1 MIFRMIVRTA
11 ACIARSTL
19 VLSMLVPLAAVP
31 ARADACDAL
40 AAKLIRTTGASLA
53 GREGSL
59 AVFRAADA
67 ERMSLDCGAPRRMAF
82 LSREREP
89 DRPYYALVGLAAGAL
104 AGAKPTDAEALAVRL
119 HQDSL
124 LTGLPQEG
132 RVGPIVMR
140 CATGDRLD
148 GFSDGTLC
156 RVAAARTPPLRRR
169 AGLSGGR
176 GPG

>member
-1 MIFRMIVRTA
+1 MILRA
-11 ACIARSTL
+11 AAGLALALPTL
-19 VLSMLVPLAAVP
+19 ALLACAP

-40 AAKLIRTTGASLA
+40 AAKMIRTTGASFV

-59 AVFRAADA
+59 SVFRAADA

-89 DRPYYALVGLAAGAL
+89 DRPYYVLVGLAAGAL
-104 AGAKPTDAEALAVRL
+104 AGARPAEAEALAVRL

-124 LTGLPQEG
+124 LTGLPQQG
-132 RVGPIVMR
+132 RAGPVVMR
-140 CATGDRLD
+140 CATGDRPD

-156 RVAAARTPPLRRR
+156 RVAAARTPPSRRR
-169 AGLSGGR
+169 AGLSGGGR
-176 GPG
+176 PG

>member
-1 MIFRMIVRTA
+1 MIHRA
-11 ACIARSTL
+11 AASL
-19 VLSMLVPLAAVP
+19 LLASAALLASAP

-40 AAKLIRTTGASLA
+40 AARMIRATGASFV
-53 GREGSL
+53 GREGAL

-67 ERMSLDCGAPRRMAF
+67 ERMSLDCGPPRRMAF

-89 DRPYYALVGLAAGAL
+89 DWPYYALVGLAAGAL
-104 AGAKPTDAEALAVRL
+104 AGARPAEVEALAVRL

-132 RVGPIVMR
+132 RAGPVAMR
-140 CATGDRLD
+140 CATGDRAD

-156 RVAAARTPPLRRR
+156 RVAVARAPLRRR
-169 AGLSGGR
+169 AGLSGGA

>member
-1 MIFRMIVRTA
+1 MIHRA
-11 ACIARSTL
+11 AASL
-19 VLSMLVPLAAVP
+19 LALPVLALAALLAPAP

-40 AAKLIRTTGASLA
+40 AARLIRTTGASFV

-67 ERMSLDCGAPRRMAF
+67 ERMSLDCGAPRRMAV

-89 DRPYYALVGLAAGAL
+89 ERPYYALVGLAAGTL
-104 AGAKPTDAEALAVRL
+104 AGARPAEAEALALRL

-124 LTGLPQEG
+124 LTGLPQQG
-132 RVGPIVMR
+132 RAGPIVMR
-140 CATGDRLD
+140 CATGDRAD

-156 RVAAARTPPLRRR
+156 RMAVARQERHAPLRRR
-169 AGLSGGR
+169 AGLSGGA